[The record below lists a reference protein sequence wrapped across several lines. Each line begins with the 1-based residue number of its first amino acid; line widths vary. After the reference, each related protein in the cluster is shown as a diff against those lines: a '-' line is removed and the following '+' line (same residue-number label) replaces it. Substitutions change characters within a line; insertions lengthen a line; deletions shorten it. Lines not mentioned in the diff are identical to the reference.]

1 MATVQEM
8 EFRHFSDRV
17 GKNSASPPRA
27 AICRCVLEAAQ
38 SLPGSP
44 RPGGAFR
51 LEFVG
56 PPDPVLAQGIFPF
69 EIDRDR
75 FEIFVV
81 LIARDTR
88 ATPATRRCSS
98 RPATRPSGLHS
109 IAS

>member
-1 MATVQEM
+1 MATTVQEM

-17 GKNSASPPRA
+17 GKSFEVEVPGHRLAL
-27 AICRCVLEAAQ
+27 VLQAAQ

-56 PPDPVLAQGIFPF
+56 PPDSVLAQGIFPF
-69 EIDRDR
+69 LIDGER

-81 LIARDTR
+81 VLARDARHTR
-88 ATPATRRCSS
+88 YEAVFF
-98 RPATRPSGLHS
+98 
-109 IAS
+109 

>member
-1 MATVQEM
+1 MATTVQEM
-8 EFRHFSDRV
+8 EFGHFSNRIGRSFDVAVSDHRL
-17 GKNSASPPRA
+17 AL
-27 AICRCVLEAAQ
+27 VLEAAQ

-69 EIDRDR
+69 VIDGER

-81 LIARDTR
+81 TIAHDSRRTR
-88 ATPATRRCSS
+88 YEAVFF
-98 RPATRPSGLHS
+98 
-109 IAS
+109 